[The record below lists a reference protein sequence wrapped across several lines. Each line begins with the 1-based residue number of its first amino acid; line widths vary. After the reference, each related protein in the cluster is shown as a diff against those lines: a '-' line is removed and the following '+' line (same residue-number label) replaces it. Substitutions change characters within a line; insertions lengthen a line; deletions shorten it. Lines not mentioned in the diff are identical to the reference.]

1 MVLAALPGSIS
12 PSKITTFTDCPRMF
26 QYQAIDRLEQPP
38 TVWTLKGTL
47 VHAALEGLFA
57 AAPEHRTVDLALE
70 RLGEAAADET
80 FTAELAAL
88 DAQGAPTIGFVE
100 DAEVLVRNY
109 FALEDPVAIDAVG
122 VELRLETTLEIG
134 GGLDAVPLRGIID
147 RLDRDEHGDLIVV
160 DYKTG
165 RAPGPGR
172 ERSKLA
178 GVETYALLCERVLG
192 VRPVAVR
199 LLYLRAPLIVERE
212 VAPPTV
218 ARQERRAVEVWR
230 AIAKSHASGSFRP
243 SPGPLCNYCAFSDR
257 CEAAVLTGAAGARAS
272 VRQSGG
278 TASVG

>member
-1 MVLAALPGSIS
+1 
-12 PSKITTFTDCPRMF
+12 MF

-47 VHAALEGLFA
+47 VHAALEGLFT
-57 AAPEHRTVDLALE
+57 APPEQRTEALALE
-70 RLGEAAADET
+70 RLHAAAADDT

-88 DAQGAPTIGFVE
+88 GHDGDASTAFVD
-100 DAEVLVRNY
+100 DAADLVRNY
-109 FALEDPVAIDAVG
+109 FALEDPSAVDAVG

-134 GGLDAVPLRGIID
+134 GGLEPVPLRGIID
-147 RLDRDEHGDLIVV
+147 RLDRDEHGELVVV

-199 LLYLRAPLIVERE
+199 LLYLRAPLVVERA
-212 VAPPTV
+212 VAPPMV

-230 AIAKSHASGSFRP
+230 AITKAHASGSFRP
-243 SPGPLCNYCAFSDR
+243 SPGPLCNYCAFADR
-257 CEAAVLTGAAGARAS
+257 CEGAMRTRDVAGVARAS
-272 VRQSGG
+272 S
-278 TASVG
+278 

>member
-1 MVLAALPGSIS
+1 
-12 PSKITTFTDCPRMF
+12 MF

-38 TVWTLKGTL
+38 TIWTLKGTL
-47 VHAALEGLFA
+47 VHAALEGLFT
-57 AAPEHRTVDLALE
+57 APPELRTEVLALE
-70 RLGEAAADET
+70 RLREAATDDA
-80 FTAELAAL
+80 FIGELAAL
-88 DAQGAPTIGFVE
+88 GLEGASATEFVDDAAT
-100 DAEVLVRNY
+100 LVGNY
-109 FALEDPVAIDAVG
+109 FALEDPVTVDAVG

-134 GGLDAVPLRGIID
+134 GGLEAVPLRGIID

-199 LLYLRAPLIVERE
+199 LLYLRAPLIVERA
-212 VAPPTV
+212 VAPATV

-230 AIAKSHASGSFRP
+230 AIAKAHAFGSFRP
-243 SPGPLCNYCAFSDR
+243 NPGPLCNYCAFADR
-257 CEAAVLTGAAGARAS
+257 CEGAQRTGVGGRTNQAS
-272 VRQSGG
+272 G
-278 TASVG
+278 

>member
-1 MVLAALPGSIS
+1 
-12 PSKITTFTDCPRMF
+12 MF

-38 TVWTLKGTL
+38 TIWTVKGTL
-47 VHAALEGLFA
+47 VHAALEGLFT
-57 AAPEHRTVDLALE
+57 APPELRTEVLALE
-70 RLGEAAADET
+70 RLREAATDDA
-80 FTAELAAL
+80 FIGELAAL
-88 DAQGAPTIGFVE
+88 GLEGASATEFVDDAAT
-100 DAEVLVRNY
+100 LVGNY
-109 FALEDPVAIDAVG
+109 FALEDPVTVDAVG

-134 GGLDAVPLRGIID
+134 GGLEAVPLRGIID

-199 LLYLRAPLIVERE
+199 LLYLRAPLIVERA
-212 VAPPTV
+212 VAPATV

-230 AIAKSHASGSFRP
+230 AIAKAHAFGSFRP
-243 SPGPLCNYCAFSDR
+243 NPGPLCNYCAFADR
-257 CEAAVLTGAAGARAS
+257 CEGAQRTGVGGRTNQAS
-272 VRQSGG
+272 G
-278 TASVG
+278 

>member
-1 MVLAALPGSIS
+1 MVLAALPTSIS
-12 PSKITTFTDCPRMF
+12 PSRIATFTDCPRMF
-26 QYQAIDRLEQPP
+26 QYQAIERLDQPP

-57 AAPEHRTVDLALE
+57 APAGARSADVAVACLH
-70 RLGEAAADET
+70 EAAASPEIVAG
-80 FTAELAAL
+80 FSVLAL
-88 DAQGAPTIGFVE
+88 DEAAVAAFVE

-109 FALEDPVAIDAVG
+109 FQLEDPDAVDAVG
-122 VELRLETTLEIG
+122 VELRLETALEVG
-134 GGLDAVPLRGIID
+134 GGRDALPLRGIID
-147 RLDRDEHGDLIVV
+147 RLDRDGDGALTVV

-212 VAPPTV
+212 VLSTTV
-218 ARQERRAVEVWR
+218 TRQERRAVAVWQ
-230 AIAKSHASGSFRP
+230 AITKAHAAGSFRP
-243 SPGPLCNYCAFSDR
+243 VPGPLCNYCAYADR
-257 CEAAVLTGAAGARAS
+257 CEGAALARVAPRLAPIAAS
-272 VRQSGG
+272 
-278 TASVG
+278 